1 MYWLQYLL
9 VMDIL
14 SSFKQQETLN
24 KDIWQNANSP
34 SKSKMNPKVR
44 ERLLEIAYEYQE
56 FLEVDVVVED
66 VHMTGSLSNYNWSE
80 YSDVDLHLIVDF
92 NQIPK
97 DQLDLYQELFKMKK
111 TLFNLQHNIKIYE
124 YDVELYVQDSN
135 EEHTSSGV
143 YSVLHD
149 EWIVEPKKEKF
160 ELDKKLLMQ
169 KVESWKEK
177 IDNTIEDAKEES
189 LEIANERLG
198 KLKEKIKEYR
208 TSGLKKGGE
217 YSYENLVFKFLRRN
231 GYIQKLFD
239 FQIEKFDKELSLKEI
254 KNYLKY

>member
-198 KLKEKIKEYR
+198 KIKEKIKEYR

>member
-160 ELDKKLLMQ
+160 ELDKKLLIQ

-198 KLKEKIKEYR
+198 KIKEKIKEYR